1 MRMIKHIFSGLILI
15 LVILV
20 LVFIVR
26 YRQTQLN
33 AVLPPVKVP
42 PPVEVAIVSSGTLP
56 IKENYLGR
64 IQPIHS
70 VALASKVA
78 GYLME
83 VNGYP
88 GDTINSGEVL
98 IRIDDRPLRKKVAA
112 VEADLLG
119 AKKELLIRE
128 KVFQRYTKLLKRNVA
143 SEQNYDL
150 YKMDRDLIKSKVD
163 RLKEE
168 LADAKIELGYTEI
181 PALFAGII
189 LRRLHEPGDLVQ
201 TGEPILEIED
211 SAKGYKVVLRVPH
224 SVIKNLNIGSTAY
237 LVYDDAV
244 IKAKVTRIFPMV
256 FSTQTLITIE
266 IDLTKRPFGLQS
278 GATVHVDLVVAE
290 PQGIQVP
297 LRALLENH
305 DKHYIFKIVDET
317 RVKTVLVSLLGWT
330 EEIAAVSGSLAV
342 GDKVIV
348 ADEAFLLRLGE
359 GTEVLVTKEFSP

>member
-1 MRMIKHIFSGLILI
+1 MRMIKHIFSGLMLM
-15 LVILV
+15 VILV

-26 YRQTQLN
+26 YRQTQLD

-42 PPVEVAIVSSGTLP
+42 PPVVVAIVSSGTLP

-64 IQPIHS
+64 VQPIHS
-70 VALASKVA
+70 VALASKVG

-98 IRIDDRPLRKKVAA
+98 IRIDDRYLRKKVAA
-112 VEADLLG
+112 AEADLLG
-119 AKKELLIRE
+119 SKKELLIRE
-128 KVFQRYTKLLKRNVA
+128 KVLQRYTKLLKRNVA

-181 PALFAGII
+181 STPFAGII
-189 LRRLHEPGDLVQ
+189 LRRLHEPGDLAQ
-201 TGEPILEIED
+201 IGEHILEIED
-211 SAKGYKVVLRVPH
+211 SAKGYKVVLRVPP
-224 SVIKNLNIGSTAY
+224 SVLKNLSIGSTAY
-237 LVYDDAV
+237 LVCDDAV
-244 IKAKVTRIFPMV
+244 IKAKITRIFPMV

-266 IDLTKRPFGLQS
+266 INLPQRPFGLQS

-290 PQGIQVP
+290 PKGIRVP

-305 DKHYIFKIVDET
+305 HKHYVFKIVDET